1 VLAPGTG
8 ITVGQKVPDGR
19 VLDLEGKPA
28 ALSSIYA
35 KGPILLV
42 FYRDGWCPYCNFQIR
57 ELTRAFAEFQ
67 KRGVTPVAVSVEKPE
82 EEATTKAVYSIP
94 FRILSDGDL
103 ALIEAFHVVNKVE
116 GEQLEMF
123 RKYGVDLEGR
133 SGKKHHV
140 IAVPALFLIDQ
151 QGVVRWAHSDPTY
164 TVRPTTA
171 QILAA
176 IDAAL
181 RR

>member
-1 VLAPGTG
+1 
-8 ITVGQKVPDGR
+8 
-19 VLDLEGKPA
+19 
-28 ALSSIYA
+28 
-35 KGPILLV
+35 
-42 FYRDGWCPYCNFQIR
+42 
-57 ELTRAFAEFQ
+57 
-67 KRGVTPVAVSVEKPE
+67 
-82 EEATTKAVYSIP
+82 
-94 FRILSDGDL
+94 
-103 ALIEAFHVVNKVE
+103 
-116 GEQLEMF
+116 MF

-140 IAVPALFLIDQ
+140 IAVPALFLIGQ